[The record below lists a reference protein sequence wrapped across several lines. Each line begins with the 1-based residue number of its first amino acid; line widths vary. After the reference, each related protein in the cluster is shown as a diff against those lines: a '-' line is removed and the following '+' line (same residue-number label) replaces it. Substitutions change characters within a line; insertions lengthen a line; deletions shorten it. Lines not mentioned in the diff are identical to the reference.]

1 MLILVKGEKNTTT
14 KTTFIFI
21 QRLKAYTKAYSK
33 RLKIIDL
40 SLPFPPKY
48 KQKKQH
54 HHILGCVGPITKK
67 GRLFFK
73 TLIQM
78 PLATN
83 FVLNALL

>member
-33 RLKIIDL
+33 RLKIRLIFTL
-40 SLPFPPKY
+40 PPKI
-48 KQKKQH
+48 QTKKQH